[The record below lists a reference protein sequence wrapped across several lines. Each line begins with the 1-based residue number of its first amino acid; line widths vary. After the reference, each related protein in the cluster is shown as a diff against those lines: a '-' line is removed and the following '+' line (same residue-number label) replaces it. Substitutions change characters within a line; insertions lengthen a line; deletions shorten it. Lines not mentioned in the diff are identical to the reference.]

1 MLTLKILRGLDFQMS
16 LTPTLNSLLRS
27 LKIHRSSVREAGVLC
42 DIISSYFVYMQMKDY
57 ILYVLAPYVQAGA
70 GT

>member
-1 MLTLKILRGLDFQMS
+1 MT

-27 LKIHRSSVREAGVLC
+27 LKIHRNLSSVREAGVLC

-57 ILYVLAPYVQAGA
+57 ILYVLAPYMQAGA